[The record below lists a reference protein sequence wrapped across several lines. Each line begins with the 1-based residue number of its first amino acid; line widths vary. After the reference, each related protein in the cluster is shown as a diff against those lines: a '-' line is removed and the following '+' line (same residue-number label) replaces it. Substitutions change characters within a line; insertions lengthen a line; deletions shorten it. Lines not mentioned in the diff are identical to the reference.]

1 VKETTMAERKGY
13 GARGGAQQGGA
24 PRDVQ
29 AARSASDEAARA
41 EDRAVE
47 EIVSRGPTG
56 AFAVAGVATA
66 IVVAIFVLFYVFVYF
81 PRGAVQ

>member
-1 VKETTMAERKGY
+1 MAERKGD
-13 GARGGAQQGGA
+13 GVRRDAKQGGA

-29 AARSASDEAARA
+29 AARSASDDAARA